1 LSSIKA
7 PKFKQQRGDKV
18 FSKYEEF
25 AYESKEFLR
34 EKLSQNSL
42 VQIKKL
48 TIKDHLEQKMIK
60 KRKKTEKTTEKTTDK
75 KELRKYVTI
84 TQSKK
89 NFSLELVQSG
99 LASVVR
105 HSGDEERSSIYDK
118 LSKAELDAKNKKIG
132 IHGNLKDATEHSI
145 TDLTNSKD
153 NGDENKKMFS
163 LIKERKTPGIIDKVL
178 SGARFKNYFT

>member
-1 LSSIKA
+1 
-7 PKFKQQRGDKV
+7 
-18 FSKYEEF
+18 
-25 AYESKEFLR
+25 
-34 EKLSQNSL
+34 
-42 VQIKKL
+42 
-48 TIKDHLEQKMIK
+48 MIK

-118 LSKAELDAKNKKIG
+118 LSKAELDAKK
-132 IHGNLKDATEHSI
+132 
-145 TDLTNSKD
+145 
-153 NGDENKKMFS
+153 
-163 LIKERKTPGIIDKVL
+163 
-178 SGARFKNYFT
+178 